1 MPRKTPREPEID
13 ANAGAGLR
21 QLREWNGLTLHEVAA
36 KVGVAESLL
45 SNIERGQRPL
55 TKEREKA
62 IRTAIRG
69 LLRER
74 KEGDIEMNQ
83 QDKSWIPH
91 HGLEHH
97 GFRNIGRVYWTL
109 NTPAL
114 YEQIIRRREGLLGH
128 LGPVVVR
135 TGEFTGRSPD
145 DKVVV
150 HEESSSDH
158 IWWGD
163 INRPFD
169 EDHYKQLYQRLLAY
183 IQGKD
188 IFVQD
193 CEVGAHPSYR
203 VPIRIITEDAW
214 QSLFAR
220 NMFIQIRDREKLVD
234 HVPEFRVL
242 CFPRFHAIPE
252 IDHTRSET
260 FIVVNFH
267 EKTILIGGTAYGG
280 EIKKS
285 IFTILNYVLPRT
297 AVLSMHC
304 SANLGPRGDTA
315 IFFGLSGT
323 GKTSL
328 SADPNRALIGDDEHG
343 WSDEG
348 VFNFE
353 GGCYAKVIRLS
364 PEAEPYIY
372 ECTRRFGTVLENVAL
387 DADTRRLDLDDDSLT
402 ENTRACYPITHL
414 PNSAKDSIGGHPEN
428 VVLLTCDAFGIMPPV
443 AKLSAEQAMYHF
455 LSGYTARVAGTE
467 RGLKEPKTVFSACF
481 GAPFMALAPTVYT
494 KMFGERI
501 RKHDSK
507 CWLINTGWIG
517 GPYGVGQRIDIAS
530 TRAIVNAA
538 LSGRLD
544 DVPCVKDPNFGL
556 LVPQTC
562 PGIDNKLLRPRDAWH
577 NPDKYDDVAR
587 NLASSFAKN
596 LKQFEGNTHEDVLD
610 GGPHEH

>member
-1 MPRKTPREPEID
+1 LSAGCERRHPRR
-13 ANAGAGLR
+13 
-21 QLREWNGLTLHEVAA
+21 LREWNGLTLQQVAT

-55 TKEREKA
+55 TKDREKA
-62 IRTAIRG
+62 IRAAIRE
-69 LLRER
+69 LLWQR
-74 KEGDIEMNQ
+74 KESEIGMSQ
-83 QDKSWIPH
+83 QDRSWAPH

-97 GFRNIGRVYWTL
+97 GFRNMGRVYWNL

-114 YEQIIRRREGLLGH
+114 YEQAVRRREGLIGH
-128 LGPVVVR
+128 LGPIVIR
-135 TGEFTGRSPD
+135 TGAFTGRSPN

-150 HEESSSDH
+150 QEASSTDH
-158 IWWGD
+158 IWWGPV
-163 INRPFD
+163 NRPFD
-169 EDHYKQLYQRLLAY
+169 EQHYKQLYQRLLAY

-193 CEVGAHPSYR
+193 CEVGAHPKYR
-203 VPIRIITEDAW
+203 LPIRIITEDAW

-220 NMFIQIRDREKLVD
+220 NMFIQIRDREKLVE
-234 HVPEFRVL
+234 HVPVFRVL

-252 IDHTRSET
+252 IDHTRTET
-260 FIVVNFH
+260 FIVVNFA

-285 IFTILNYVLPRT
+285 IFTILNYVLPQT

-304 SANLGPRGDTA
+304 SANVGPRGDSA

-348 VFNFE
+348 IFNFE

-414 PNSAKDSIGGHPEN
+414 PNAVRDGMGGHPEN
-428 VVLLTCDAFGIMPPV
+428 VVLLTCDAFGIMPPI
-443 AKLSAEQAMYHF
+443 AKLTPEQAMYHF

-467 RGLKEPKTVFSACF
+467 RGISEPQAVFSACF

-494 KMFGERI
+494 RMFGERL
-501 RKHDSK
+501 RKHGAK
-507 CWLINTGWIG
+507 CWLVNTGWIA
-517 GPYGVGQRIDIAS
+517 GPYGVGHRIDIAS
-530 TRAIVNAA
+530 TRAIIDAA
-538 LSGRLD
+538 LSGKLD
-544 DVPCVKDPNFGL
+544 SVPCETDPNFGL
-556 LVPQTC
+556 LVPCTC
-562 PGIDNKLLRPRDAWH
+562 PGIDDRLLRPRDAWQ
-577 NPDKYDDVAR
+577 DKAAYDRKAQE
-587 NLASSFAKN
+587 LAASFASN
-596 LKQFEGNTHEDVLD
+596 LTQFEGHLDEDLRA
-610 GGPHEH
+610 GGPQP